1 MLSSSA
7 VPPRRTTAKNLPRR
21 RTTIVQH
28 TLNFLDLP
36 LPETQAGEALEDEP
50 RTLAIAVLARLM
62 VKAILASQKPEE
74 NYDGS

>member
-7 VPPRRTTAKNLPRR
+7 VPQRKTTANHLPTR

-36 LPETQAGEALEDEP
+36 LPETQRWETLENEP
-50 RTLAIAVLARLM
+50 RTVAIAVLARLM
-62 VKAILASQKPEE
+62 VKAVLAPQKPEE
-74 NYDGS
+74 DDD

>member
-7 VPPRRTTAKNLPRR
+7 VLQPRTTAKNLPRR

-36 LPETQAGEALEDEP
+36 LPETPAWETLENEP
-50 RTLAIAVLARLM
+50 QTLAIAALARLM
-62 VKAILASQKPEE
+62 VKAVWAFQKPEE
-74 NYDGS
+74 DHD

>member
-1 MLSSSA
+1 M
-7 VPPRRTTAKNLPRR
+7 
-21 RTTIVQH
+21 QH

-62 VKAILASQKPEE
+62 VKAVWAFQKPEE
-74 NYDGS
+74 DHD